1 VRLNCHPS
9 VGTGGT
15 GGRRIEQ
22 HEVVDVLAGAPVADP
37 RVRRQDDPLA
47 GAAVRQALEDRQ
59 VVGIEV
65 RPAAAAV
72 LGDER
77 RVEVR
82 AGQQLDDVGHRAGR
96 PGRPLGALPHGDLPR
111 RQPDAV
117 VEILPRLSLVLGVG
131 GRRDRGSS
139 QAAVQGRKVDPE
151 LVEPGDEIDAVDS
164 PEDEPIIG
172 IREDDLVVEQV
183 HFEEAEHHGSVLER
197 DRADV
202 LAVTCEVAEDPHPW
216 YLQQRLSA
224 TMVARERAMA
234 DVFLSYSRD
243 DTERVAPLADALRE
257 AGRMAGFA
265 VWWDPMM
272 LPGTTDFDQYL
283 QERLD
288 AAKCVVVVWSST
300 SVQSHYVKAEAEE
313 GRARGILTPVLIDR
327 VKLPLSFR
335 FVQTA
340 DLSDW
345 RPGRPSAEFDR
356 LVTAITERVRGRTR
370 EEAPRP
376 PPLPQSAWVPPGGSP
391 AGRAEPPEAAVA
403 PGPVRRAEEGAPQAG
418 ASLDVIGAERWSAR
432 VTGAIRSAP
441 ALGPEGDVYVVT
453 EAGALQAL
461 GPDGRMRWS
470 VVVGGAGH
478 FSAPS
483 VTVAPGGRVHVVFDR
498 YLYAFDAGGSLSWK
512 WTAPGGVTATP
523 AFDDSGRVFAMTNNS
538 ELWAVSEQAS
548 ELWRRKL
555 CGVTGGGTWPGPACN
570 GHGLVYAVCKGSEI
584 YGVEAEGGELAW
596 SVPTNDRME
605 STPVVGADG
614 AGYFAST
621 GGWVFAINPDGSPRW
636 LASVAPPPGKIAMV
650 DAPLAIADDGSII
663 VAPRHGSLYALSAD
677 GEVKWDVPIGGQG
690 TGGRPVAV
698 SPNGTVYATTTNGEL
713 VAVGPDGTARAR
725 VRPGEAPSAPAVGT
739 DGVLYVGVG
748 STLHAVEPAG

>member
-1 VRLNCHPS
+1 
-9 VGTGGT
+9 
-15 GGRRIEQ
+15 
-22 HEVVDVLAGAPVADP
+22 
-37 RVRRQDDPLA
+37 
-47 GAAVRQALEDRQ
+47 
-59 VVGIEV
+59 
-65 RPAAAAV
+65 
-72 LGDER
+72 
-77 RVEVR
+77 
-82 AGQQLDDVGHRAGR
+82 
-96 PGRPLGALPHGDLPR
+96 
-111 RQPDAV
+111 
-117 VEILPRLSLVLGVG
+117 
-131 GRRDRGSS
+131 
-139 QAAVQGRKVDPE
+139 
-151 LVEPGDEIDAVDS
+151 
-164 PEDEPIIG
+164 
-172 IREDDLVVEQV
+172 
-183 HFEEAEHHGSVLER
+183 
-197 DRADV
+197 
-202 LAVTCEVAEDPHPW
+202 
-216 YLQQRLSA
+216 
-224 TMVARERAMA
+224 MA

-257 AGRMAGFA
+257 AGRVAGFA

-340 DLSDW
+340 DLSEW
-345 RPGRPSAEFDR
+345 RPGRPHAEFDR
-356 LVTAITERVRGRTR
+356 LVTAIAERVLGRPR
-370 EEAPRP
+370 EEDAPTP
-376 PPLPQSAWVPPGGSP
+376 PPHPQSVWVRPPGGSST
-391 AGRAEPPEAAVA
+391 GRATPSEAGVTSTPVGRAAREFLQRPETLASIEKFGKQAADA
-403 PGPVRRAEEGAPQAG
+403 FDRLTEGAPRAG

-461 GPDGRMRWS
+461 GPDGRMRWT

-512 WTAPGGVTATP
+512 WTAPAGVTATP

-621 GGWVFAINPDGSPRW
+621 GGWVFAINPDGSQRW

-713 VAVGPDGTARAR
+713 VVVGPDGTARAR
-725 VRPGEAPSAPAVGT
+725 VRPDEAPSAPAVGT

>member
-1 VRLNCHPS
+1 
-9 VGTGGT
+9 
-15 GGRRIEQ
+15 
-22 HEVVDVLAGAPVADP
+22 
-37 RVRRQDDPLA
+37 
-47 GAAVRQALEDRQ
+47 
-59 VVGIEV
+59 
-65 RPAAAAV
+65 
-72 LGDER
+72 
-77 RVEVR
+77 
-82 AGQQLDDVGHRAGR
+82 
-96 PGRPLGALPHGDLPR
+96 
-111 RQPDAV
+111 
-117 VEILPRLSLVLGVG
+117 
-131 GRRDRGSS
+131 
-139 QAAVQGRKVDPE
+139 
-151 LVEPGDEIDAVDS
+151 
-164 PEDEPIIG
+164 
-172 IREDDLVVEQV
+172 
-183 HFEEAEHHGSVLER
+183 
-197 DRADV
+197 
-202 LAVTCEVAEDPHPW
+202 
-216 YLQQRLSA
+216 
-224 TMVARERAMA
+224 MA

-257 AGRMAGFA
+257 AGRRAGFA

-340 DLSDW
+340 DLSEW

-356 LVTAITERVRGRTR
+356 LVVAITERVLGRPR
-370 EEAPRP
+370 E
-376 PPLPQSAWVPPGGSP
+376 
-391 AGRAEPPEAAVA
+391 AVA
-403 PGPVRRAEEGAPQAG
+403 PGPDRLTEGAPQG

-441 ALGPEGDVYVVT
+441 APGPHGDVYVVT
-453 EAGALQAL
+453 EAGALHAL

-470 VVVGGAGH
+470 AVVGGAGH

-483 VTVAPGGRVHVVFDR
+483 VTVIPGGRVHVVFDR

-523 AFDDSGRVFAMTNNS
+523 AFDDSGRVFVMTNNS

-548 ELWRRKL
+548 ELWRRTL

-570 GHGLVYAVCKGSEI
+570 GRGLVYAVCKGSEI
-584 YGVEAEGGELAW
+584 HGVDAASGEVAW
-596 SVPTNDRME
+596 SVPANDRME

-621 GGWVFAINPDGSPRW
+621 GGWVFAINPDGSQRW

-650 DAPLAIADDGSII
+650 DAPLAIADDGSVI

-725 VRPGEAPSAPAVGT
+725 VRPGEAPSAPAVGG

-748 STLHAVEPAG
+748 PTLHAVEPSD